1 MITLSLYLATALLI
15 ATKILDG
22 WTTHA
27 RLSDIHQ
34 ELNGPFRWLMK
45 RIGVQAAIG
54 VNVLL
59 ASAIGLMVLWGALQ
73 ASRLEQIA
81 ILAGLLLL
89 SGIQAQVAYHNWTG
103 YSNGLLRRLAV
114 TYVWLSAQGRRIRF
128 K

>member
-15 ATKILDG
+15 ATKIMDG

-27 RLSDIHQ
+27 RLRDVQQ

-45 RIGVQAAIG
+45 QIGVQAAIG

-59 ASAIGLMVLWGALQ
+59 GSAFGLIVLWGALR

-81 ILAGLLLL
+81 TLAGLLLI
-89 SGIQAQVAYHNWTG
+89 SGMQAQVAYHNWTG

-114 TYVWLSAQGRRIRF
+114 SYVWISAQSRRIRF